1 MALRKKNAFLALA
14 NSYLIDSPQPSTI
27 SYWWNIGSLLG
38 LCLVI
43 QLGTGIFLAMHYSS
57 NLELAFISVEHIMRD
72 VSSGWALRYC
82 HANGAAFFF
91 ILIYAHMARGLYYG
105 SYKSPRVALWVI
117 GVIIFLLLI
126 ITGFL
131 GFDKHSP
138 KSNHIKTS
146 YNRASPRKLLFNHHQ
161 IRSYSTSSRNNDNKN
176 DSAEKLF
183 KELNIKPIM
192 YFDNLDNNENH
203 RSRGLAAQL
212 NNLAGIYMVLNTINN
227 NCYIGSAST
236 NKFLWRLKC
245 HLWYNHPNLG
255 SKIVKQAVNKYGLNN
270 FLFIILEI
278 IDINSK
284 DMKSELIKSENKYI
298 NMYLPKYNIL
308 KNAYTSLGYKHTEES
323 RKLMKENYSD
333 ERREMIGKL
342 NLGKKFT
349 EETLDKMRKA
359 ALNRLSHSEESKLK
373 MVSKTHPIIVKQIN
387 DTNIGFKFTNL
398 KIAAKALHCSYKTIQ
413 RAVRPD
419 NQFIYI
425 PNTLLPNLTEFS
437 LNNQTEGKIKDNYP
451 YEMVIKDKSG
461 LDKSKGYPKY
471 KIINMREDFSN

>member
-146 YNRASPRKLLFNHHQ
+146 YNINRKLLFNHHQ

-176 DSAEKLF
+176 DNNKN
-183 KELNIKPIM
+183 NIK
-192 YFDNLDNNENH
+192 Y
-203 RSRGLAAQL
+203 
-212 NNLAGIYMVLNTINN
+212 
-227 NCYIGSAST
+227 
-236 NKFLWRLKC
+236 
-245 HLWYNHPNLG
+245 
-255 SKIVKQAVNKYGLNN
+255 
-270 FLFIILEI
+270 
-278 IDINSK
+278 
-284 DMKSELIKSENKYI
+284 
-298 NMYLPKYNIL
+298 
-308 KNAYTSLGYKHTEES
+308 
-323 RKLMKENYSD
+323 
-333 ERREMIGKL
+333 
-342 NLGKKFT
+342 
-349 EETLDKMRKA
+349 
-359 ALNRLSHSEESKLK
+359 
-373 MVSKTHPIIVKQIN
+373 
-387 DTNIGFKFTNL
+387 
-398 KIAAKALHCSYKTIQ
+398 
-413 RAVRPD
+413 
-419 NQFIYI
+419 
-425 PNTLLPNLTEFS
+425 
-437 LNNQTEGKIKDNYP
+437 
-451 YEMVIKDKSG
+451 
-461 LDKSKGYPKY
+461 
-471 KIINMREDFSN
+471 

>member
-1 MALRKKNAFLALA
+1 
-14 NSYLIDSPQPSTI
+14 
-27 SYWWNIGSLLG
+27 
-38 LCLVI
+38 
-43 QLGTGIFLAMHYSS
+43 
-57 NLELAFISVEHIMRD
+57 
-72 VSSGWALRYC
+72 
-82 HANGAAFFF
+82 
-91 ILIYAHMARGLYYG
+91 
-105 SYKSPRVALWVI
+105 
-117 GVIIFLLLI
+117 
-126 ITGFL
+126 
-131 GFDKHSP
+131 
-138 KSNHIKTS
+138 
-146 YNRASPRKLLFNHHQ
+146 
-161 IRSYSTSSRNNDNKN
+161 
-176 DSAEKLF
+176 
-183 KELNIKPIM
+183 
-192 YFDNLDNNENH
+192 
-203 RSRGLAAQL
+203 
-212 NNLAGIYMVLNTINN
+212 
-227 NCYIGSAST
+227 
-236 NKFLWRLKC
+236 
-245 HLWYNHPNLG
+245 
-255 SKIVKQAVNKYGLNN
+255 
-270 FLFIILEI
+270 
-278 IDINSK
+278 
-284 DMKSELIKSENKYI
+284 MKSELIKSENKYI